1 MVMSAFILTA
11 AFLLLPVQSMN
22 SINLDLEIL
31 ENIDVSPL
39 GTPNLDRYNGT
50 YNFTLVNEHNDE
62 DNSTSYRYILQIDF
76 NVFNKSGDG
85 NSNNRVMLDTPGPSN
100 FEGDCSTND
109 NTGEA
114 PDGKKWHSSDR
125 KNWMLFSKEVSDNTG
140 FTHVSLEFLPCGRS
154 PAGLRQARY
163 DVVFYTALPQYR
175 AFMTC
180 EEFKTPAVCQYNQSS
195 HIGRSQFTI
204 PRLVNDPDF
213 LANMPLRFQ
222 PDPEFPEA
230 FQYEGLTHYDKENI
244 PNTTEDWKLPTFLMS
259 TYDAEVISFR
269 AMIPYTYIYGKDN
282 AESEQSQY
290 YVYQTMMGL
299 PSQWSMSYDGIHG
312 NVAVQLQ
319 GTRLTGA
326 LELNR
331 NATKEKD
338 ENKTSDSN
346 RASFRG

>member
-1 MVMSAFILTA
+1 M
-11 AFLLLPVQSMN
+11 
-22 SINLDLEIL
+22 
-31 ENIDVSPL
+31 
-39 GTPNLDRYNGT
+39 G
-50 YNFTLVNEHNDE
+50 
-62 DNSTSYRYILQIDF
+62 
-76 NVFNKSGDG
+76 
-85 NSNNRVMLDTPGPSN
+85 
-100 FEGDCSTND
+100 
-109 NTGEA
+109 
-114 PDGKKWHSSDR
+114 
-125 KNWMLFSKEVSDNTG
+125 
-140 FTHVSLEFLPCGRS
+140 SLEFLPCGRS

-244 PNTTEDWKLPTFLMS
+244 PKTTEDWKLPTFLMS
-259 TYDAEVISFR
+259 TYDAEVVSFR
-269 AMIPYTYIYGKDN
+269 AMIPYSYIYGKDN

-299 PSQWSMSYDGIHG
+299 PSQWSMSYDGFTG
-312 NVAVQLQ
+312 LVSVFLN
-319 GTRLTGA
+319 GTASMCGSTGPMNQ
-326 LELNR
+326 NR
-331 NATKEKD
+331 NETKEKD
-338 ENKTSDSN
+338 EDKTSNTN
-346 RASFRG
+346 RAS